1 MRPVL
6 YLCAV
11 FLVCSCQKQ
20 GSSAVVFVQRGK
32 DFPLDVITADALEED
47 VTVFWK
53 FNKKDVLVRFLPG
66 REPSVATAYKGR
78 IEFPEKKYSLKLKDL
93 QEADTGVYTAEATGT
108 DASKIIAEYHVTVQ
122 GPVSPVN
129 LTVDSVSNNSDSCN
143 ITVTCRAQDS
153 HINSTFRCDTK
164 NCSQEG
170 GERSEVTASGAF
182 LHVYL
187 ENDSIICNHSNQVS
201 GIKDMKNTQDF
212 CPRHNDPDKQYN
224 SNSVD
229 PGLAAFIGILIL
241 ILILII
247 SAILV
252 IWHRKRGKYRTR
264 NTECTINAASQANPV
279 VQSPTVDAPGSS
291 PTSTYCMVGQS
302 MGSTQTRGKTQVQES
317 LYAQVEKPARS

>member
-1 MRPVL
+1 MFIFVIMGL
-6 YLCAV
+6 LICIEA
-11 FLVCSCQKQ
+11 S

-32 DFPLDVITADALEED
+32 DFPLDVITADVLEED
-47 VTVFWK
+47 VIVFWK

-66 REPSVATAYKGR
+66 REPSVTTAYKGR

-93 QEADTGVYTAEATGT
+93 QEADTGVYTAEATET

-170 GERSEVTASGAF
+170 GGRSEVTASGAF

-187 ENDSIICNHSNQVS
+187 ANDSIICNHSNQVS

-212 CPRHNDPDKQYN
+212 CPRRNGSEHVSAGISLCLAKTVVF
-224 SNSVD
+224 SV
-229 PGLAAFIGILIL
+229 G
-241 ILILII
+241 LII
-247 SAILV
+247 MVTAV
-252 IWHRKRGKYRTR
+252 ISVHIMENLKK
-264 NTECTINAASQANPV
+264 Q
-279 VQSPTVDAPGSS
+279 
-291 PTSTYCMVGQS
+291 
-302 MGSTQTRGKTQVQES
+302 K
-317 LYAQVEKPARS
+317 